1 MPNLFCNRYVFFAL
15 SYSILD
21 AARQPSDGSCD
32 AVTGESHNAAEVAP
46 ITTIRDRRCRSRRR
60 CRMLLEL
67 TQKVMDVALSIG
79 QSPLPIHGDRI
90 ACRCPRSTTHL
101 RDVVLDSEELR
112 QIGRIRPVRPSDV
125 TLVDID
131 RYEVTAAKRHAC
143 VHHCPPTFGRDDHIA
158 VRATPKDS
166 ENTER

>member
-21 AARQPSDGSCD
+21 AARQPSDGGCD
-32 AVTGESHNAAEVAP
+32 AVTGESHNAVDVAP
-46 ITTIRDRRCRSRRR
+46 ITTIRDRRRRSRRQ

-67 TQKVMDVALSIG
+67 THKVMDVELSIE
-79 QSPLPIHGDRI
+79 QSSLTIHGDRI
-90 ACRCPRSTTHL
+90 ARRRPPSTTHL
-101 RDVVLDSEELR
+101 RDVVLDGEELR
-112 QIGRIRPVRPSDV
+112 QIGRIRPVRRSDM

-131 RYEVTAAKRHAC
+131 RDEVTAAKRHAC
-143 VHHCPPTFGRDDHIA
+143 VRHCPPTFGRDDHIA